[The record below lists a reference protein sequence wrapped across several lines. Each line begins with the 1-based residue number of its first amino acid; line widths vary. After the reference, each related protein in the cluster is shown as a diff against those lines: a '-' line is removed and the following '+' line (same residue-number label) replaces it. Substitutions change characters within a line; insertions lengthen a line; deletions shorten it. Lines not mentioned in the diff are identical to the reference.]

1 MRTFRILAKLASYP
15 EADMLAHMAE
25 MTAALEAD
33 GMLKGKPLRHLRDF
47 MKELGQG
54 ELLSLQ
60 EDYVMLFDRAREH
73 SLHLFEH
80 VHGESRYR
88 GQAMVNLAGLYE
100 EKGLKIQSGELPD
113 YLPAFLEFLSVCEP
127 LEAQALLDQAV
138 HVIATI
144 GAKLKKRGGGYH
156 TVFDAIITLSKAKLD
171 KEAITKA
178 AASSLP
184 AEEEDL
190 EALDKE
196 WAEPEA
202 FGDDCTL
209 CDTNTGSLG
218 PVAGGTQ

>member
-1 MRTFRILAKLASYP
+1 MRTFRILAKVISYP
-15 EADMLAHMAE
+15 EAETSAHMVE
-25 MTAALEAD
+25 MCAALKAD
-33 GMLKGKPLRHLRDF
+33 GMLKGKTLSRLTAF
-47 MKELGQG
+47 METLGQG
-54 ELLSLQ
+54 DLLSLQ
-60 EDYVMLFDRAREH
+60 EEYVAMFDRAREH

-88 GQAMVNLAGLYE
+88 GQAMVSLAGLYQ

-127 LEAQALLDQAV
+127 DEAQKMMDQAI

-144 GAKLKKRGGGYH
+144 GAKLKKRGSGYH
-156 TVFDAIITLSKAKLD
+156 TAFDAITALSKVKLD
-171 KEAITKA
+171 KEAIAKA
-178 AASSLP
+178 AASPLP
-184 AEEEDL
+184 AEEDDL

-209 CDTNTGSLG
+209 CETNAG
-218 PVAGGTQ
+218 PSGHIVGGAQ